1 MFFYSSQIRFLNY
14 IDILCI
20 LVVARRASNFSLRQ
34 RCAQYINDSRP
45 KVADMMS
52 CWGKELYLF
61 YLPIKDSDDFIDQ
74 VERELIRVIIP
85 PCNSNIPDHYI
96 LPEEKMF

>member
-1 MFFYSSQIRFLNY
+1 
-14 IDILCI
+14 
-20 LVVARRASNFSLRQ
+20 
-34 RCAQYINDSRP
+34 
-45 KVADMMS
+45 MMS

-96 LPEEKMF
+96 LPEEKCFEERYYGFENTCDSFKMGIWFTM